1 MEKEIVSGLI
11 GGGVGAA
18 TAWLL
23 KPGARLKFF
32 ATSVSVPIG
41 VNDSFG
47 ERTVIIDCRKFGCK
61 QLIVEGIN
69 DTRTGTFAS
78 GETVTVRHICVY
90 EDGTE
95 NYTDRSYTT
104 TGANTYSAAGLNAEF
119 YYFRNPSKT
128 PVAFVVQAKTNKATT
143 SVKLTVYAMGM
154 ML

>member
-18 TAWLL
+18 AAWLL
-23 KPGARLKFF
+23 KPEAKLKFF

-41 VNDSFG
+41 VNNSFG
-47 ERTVIIDCRKFGCK
+47 SRTVVIDCRKFGCK
-61 QLIVEGIN
+61 QLVLEGLS
-69 DTRTGTFAS
+69 DYRSGTFAS

-90 EDGTE
+90 DDGSED
-95 NYTDRSYTT
+95 YTDRNYTT
-104 TGANTYSAAGLNAEF
+104 AGTTAYSAAGLSAE
-119 YYFRNPSKT
+119 YYAFRNPSKT
-128 PVAFVVQAKTNKATT
+128 PVAFVVQAKTNKKTT